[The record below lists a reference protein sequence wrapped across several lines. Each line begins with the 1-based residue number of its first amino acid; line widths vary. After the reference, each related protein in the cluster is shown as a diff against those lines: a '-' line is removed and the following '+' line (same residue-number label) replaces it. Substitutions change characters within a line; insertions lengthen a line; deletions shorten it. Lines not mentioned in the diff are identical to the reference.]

1 MDKKWIVVFILCVL
15 FVSGK
20 NVQAGEMTFNFSDPK
35 GVNSIS
41 ILLDS
46 ILEPIMGVASGISGN
61 VLFDPEK
68 MKAVKGRI
76 VVAADK
82 IQMANPMMTKVLHSE
97 EWLDVAKFP
106 TVEFSLKKI
115 MSTVSKKETQSE
127 YVISGSFTCKGITKE
142 IQMPVCVSYLPG
154 KLKARNGKGDGDLLV
169 LRSQFSIDRMA
180 FEINPAISPDTV
192 AKEIQLN
199 VSIVGY
205 ADKS

>member
-1 MDKKWIVVFILCVL
+1 MGKKWIVVLILCL
-15 FVSGK
+15 FFFLGE
-20 NVQAGEMTFNFSDPK
+20 NVWAGDMNFNFNDLK

-46 ILEPIMGVASGISGN
+46 VLEPIMGVASGISGN
-61 VLFDPEK
+61 VIFDPEK
-68 MKAVKGRI
+68 NKAIKGRI

-97 EWLDVAKFP
+97 EWLDVVTFP
-106 TVEFSLKKI
+106 TVELSLKKI
-115 MSTVSKKETQSE
+115 ISTVSKINTQSE
-127 YVISGSFTCKGITKE
+127 YVILGNFTCKGITKE
-142 IQMPVCVSYLPG
+142 IQMSVCVTYLPG

-169 LRSQFSIDRMA
+169 LRSRFSIDRMD
-180 FEINPAISPDTV
+180 FKINPATSPDSV

-205 ADKS
+205 AER